1 MSDLILLREQVEA
14 FKAEGIKPLA
24 KYPGVTKVLS
34 GTKDMTGLNAWR
46 DRVGH
51 AEADR
56 IVEES
61 KRIGTSLDTMFNN
74 ALTEECFDESLYKDE
89 PGYRLFRQLKP
100 YMARLEPVAV
110 QMRVWSD
117 HMKMMGYLDCL
128 GLYDGK
134 LTLVDCKNSKREKA
148 EQYLE
153 DYYLQCT
160 AYSMMIYEMLGL
172 KVQQLALF
180 IARRDSPFPQIVVRD
195 IKPWVPE
202 VLKRVKT
209 YYGGLNES

>member
-1 MSDLILLREQVEA
+1 MTDLSQLRQLVA
-14 FKAEGIKPLA
+14 DFKESGAKPLA

-34 GTKDMTGLNAWR
+34 GTKDMSGLDAWR
-46 DRVGH
+46 ERVGH

-56 IVEES
+56 IVKES
-61 KRIGTSLDTMFNN
+61 QAIGTSLDTMFNN
-74 ALTEECFDESLYKDE
+74 SLTEECFDESLYKGE

-100 YMARLEPVAV
+100 YIAKVEPIGV
-110 QMRVWSD
+110 QMKVWSD
-117 HMKMMGYLDCL
+117 HMKMMGYLDCV
-128 GLYDGK
+128 GLYNGT
-134 LTLVDCKNSKREKA
+134 LTLIDCKNSKKEKP

-160 AYSMMIYEMLGL
+160 AYSMMLFEMLDL
-172 KVQQLALF
+172 RIKQMALF
-180 IARRDSPFPQIVVRD
+180 IARRDSAFPQIVVRD

-209 YYGGLNES
+209 YYGNLAQ

>member
-1 MSDLILLREQVEA
+1 MTDLVALRKLVNDFRESGA
-14 FKAEGIKPLA
+14 KPAE

-34 GTKDMTGLNAWR
+34 GTKDMSGPDAWR

-61 KRIGTSLDTMFNN
+61 KRIGSSLDKIFNDSLSDMF
-74 ALTEECFDESLYKDE
+74 EESLYE
-89 PGYRLFRQLKP
+89 NEEGYRLFTQLKP
-100 YMARLEPVAV
+100 YIARTKPIAV
-110 QMRVWSD
+110 QMKVWSD

-128 GLYDGK
+128 GLYDDT
-134 LTLVDCKNSKREKA
+134 LTLIDCKNSKKEKK
-148 EQYLE
+148 EEYLE
-153 DYYLQCT
+153 DYFLQCT
-160 AYSMMIYEMLGL
+160 AYSMMIFDMLGL
-172 KVQQLALF
+172 KVKRLALF
-180 IARRDSPFPQIVVRD
+180 IARRDSPFPQIVIRD

-209 YYGGLNES
+209 YYGNLPQ

>member
-1 MSDLILLREQVEA
+1 VTDIIQLRQLVADYKEA
-14 FKAEGIKPLA
+14 GNKPLE

-46 DRVGH
+46 DSIGH

-56 IVEES
+56 IVNES
-61 KRIGTSLDTMFNN
+61 KRIGVSLDKIFNDS
-74 ALTEECFDESLYKDE
+74 LSDTFEESLYENDE
-89 PGYRLFRQLKP
+89 GFTLYKQLKP
-100 YMARLEPVAV
+100 YIARTQPVSV
-110 QMRVWSD
+110 QMKVWSD

-128 GLYDGK
+128 GLYDGV
-134 LTLVDCKNSKREKA
+134 LTLIDCKNSKKEKK
-148 EQYLE
+148 EEYLE
-153 DYYLQCT
+153 DYFLQCT

-172 KVQQLALF
+172 KAQKIALF
-180 IARRDSPFPQIVVRD
+180 IARRDSSWPQIVIRD

-209 YYGGLNES
+209 YYGQIG